1 MASPAMTHNSGAVAL
16 ATSLDVLALG
26 ARPVSL
32 AEEQILPVLP
42 PLMSLLPEGGL
53 RRGTVTAISG
63 GTAAVSLAMALVVA
77 AVSSGRWM
85 AVVGAPG
92 TSNGISNGRDVGS
105 ALGLSAAREMG
116 LSLERLVM
124 VDVPPPDRVDAGYG
138 TEGAGIGWATVVA
151 ACLDAFEVVLTW
163 PPRRASS
170 SDGRRLAARLRER
183 GSVMLTMGDGPFQPD
198 LRLEAIEAMWTGL
211 GHGHGHLRERR
222 VTIEAMGRRG
232 ASRPRRSQVLLPD
245 ADGAL
250 AIIEPMGAVAS
261 LNARAR

>member
-1 MASPAMTHNSGAVAL
+1 MTHNSGAAAL
-16 ATSLDVLALG
+16 ATSLGALALG

-53 RRGTVTAISG
+53 RRGTVTEISG
-63 GTAAVSLAMALVVA
+63 GTGAVSLAMALVVA

-92 TSNGISNGRDVGS
+92 TSNGISNGRDVSG

-124 VDVPPPDRVDAGYG
+124 VDVPPRDRVDDRSSG
-138 TEGAGIGWATVVA
+138 EGIGWATVVA

-163 PPRRASS
+163 PPRRASA

-198 LRLEAIEAMWTGL
+198 LRLDVIEATWTGL

-222 VTIEAMGRRG
+222 VTIEATGRRG

>member
-1 MASPAMTHNSGAVAL
+1 MASPAMTHNSGAAAL
-16 ATSLDVLALG
+16 ATSLGALALG
-26 ARPVSL
+26 ARPVAL

-53 RRGTVTAISG
+53 RRGTVTALSG
-63 GTAAVSLAMALVVA
+63 GPAAVSLAMGLVVA

-85 AVVGAPG
+85 AVVGAP
-92 TSNGISNGRDVGS
+92 SVSSGRDDSG

-116 LSLERLVM
+116 LPLERLVM
-124 VDVPPPDRVDAGYG
+124 VDVPPRDRPGDDGRPSG
-138 TEGAGIGWATVVA
+138 GEGIGWATVVA

-163 PPRRASS
+163 PPRRAPV

-198 LRLEAIEAMWTGL
+198 LRLEVVEAAWMGL

-222 VTIEAMGRRG
+222 VTIEAVGRRG

-250 AIIEPMGAVAS
+250 AVVEPMGAVAS
-261 LNARAR
+261 LSQRAR